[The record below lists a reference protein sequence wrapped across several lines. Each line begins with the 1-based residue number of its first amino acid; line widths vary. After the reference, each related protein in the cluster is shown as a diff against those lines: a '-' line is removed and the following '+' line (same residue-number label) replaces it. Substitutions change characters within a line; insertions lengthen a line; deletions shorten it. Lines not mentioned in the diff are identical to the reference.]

1 MTYAAI
7 CCARS
12 ITYKLPMNKK
22 QKPKHKYIPER
33 FKNVESFSFTT
44 MNDELMVVFHGFDQE
59 LDMSDFADY
68 LFSKI
73 GMNYH
78 HIKGPPTIH

>member
-7 CCARS
+7 CCAGS